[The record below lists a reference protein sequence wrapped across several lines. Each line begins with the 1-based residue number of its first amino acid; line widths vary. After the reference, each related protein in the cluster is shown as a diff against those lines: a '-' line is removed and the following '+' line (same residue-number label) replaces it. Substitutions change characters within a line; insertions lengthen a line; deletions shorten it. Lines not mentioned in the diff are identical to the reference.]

1 MYLQVPAESFSELF
15 LTLSFFLSYLYL
27 TFYLNYKRKKQIVN
41 IWQKTVDNYKYWNII
56 VNIRQREEQHMGIE
70 NYHITLKIELDL
82 EQLGFD
88 EEDAKETATSY
99 IDDYLNELFRKD
111 NNISDWDIK
120 AEINRNY

>member
-1 MYLQVPAESFSELF
+1 
-15 LTLSFFLSYLYL
+15 
-27 TFYLNYKRKKQIVN
+27 
-41 IWQKTVDNYKYWNII
+41 
-56 VNIRQREEQHMGIE
+56 MGIE

-88 EEDAKETATSY
+88 EEDAKEAAKEY